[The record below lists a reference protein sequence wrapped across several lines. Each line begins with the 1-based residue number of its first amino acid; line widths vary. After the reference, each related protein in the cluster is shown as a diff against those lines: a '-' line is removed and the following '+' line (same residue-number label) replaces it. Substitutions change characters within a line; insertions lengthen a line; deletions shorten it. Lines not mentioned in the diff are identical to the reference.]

1 METSIL
7 NDDMAKVIEC
17 FKDFG
22 APPLETLSVD
32 AARNAPT
39 LKNAVEE
46 LVAENLAMRATTLL
60 KPVPEP
66 VDRVSHI
73 TIPAGNESLLARV
86 YYPSGEGPH
95 PVILYFHGGGWVIA
109 NLDVYEP
116 SCRAL
121 CNAANALVIS
131 VAYRQ
136 SPEHRFP
143 AAVDDATEALQW
155 TLSHVA
161 DIGGDPARVVVAG
174 ESAGGNLA
182 TVACLRATENGGA
195 LPVGQLLI
203 YPVTDLRGGRASY
216 AENQHT
222 LPLHSGMM
230 DWFAGHYL
238 GEKKAELVAHPWVSP
253 LLADVRQ
260 LPPALVIGA
269 EFDPLRDEGQEYA
282 EKLTNAGV
290 PTVYHL
296 AEGVTHE
303 FFGLAGMVKPA
314 KDALALTADW
324 LKDRW
329 DWERLDNRVPPAET
343 PMEAPRKVA

>member
-1 METSIL
+1 METSL
-7 NDDMAKVIEC
+7 LHDDMAKVIDR
-17 FKDFG
+17 FKDFQ
-22 APPLETLSVD
+22 APPLESLSVD

-39 LKNAVEE
+39 LKNAVDE
-46 LVAENLAMRATTLL
+46 LVAESLAMRATALL

-66 VDRVSHI
+66 VERISHV
-73 TIPAGNESLLARV
+73 TIPTPHGDLLARV
-86 YYPSGEGPH
+86 FHPSGEGPH
-95 PVILYFHGGGWVIA
+95 PVVLYFHGGGWVIA

-121 CNAANALVIS
+121 CNAADALVVS

-136 SPEHRFP
+136 APEHPFP
-143 AAVDDATEALQW
+143 AAVEDAHAALQW
-155 TLSHVA
+155 VLQEASSL
-161 DIGGDPARVVVAG
+161 GGDPARVVVAG

-182 TVACLRATENGGA
+182 TVACVRATEEGGA

-203 YPVTDLRGGRASY
+203 YPVTDFRGGRASY
-216 AENQHT
+216 AENEHT

-230 DWFAGHYL
+230 PWFAGHYL
-238 GEKKAELVAHPWVSP
+238 GEQQAELITHPWVSP

-296 AEGVTHE
+296 TDGVTHE
-303 FFGLAGMVKPA
+303 FFGLAGIVKPA
-314 KDALALTADW
+314 KETLAVVAEW

-329 DWERLDNRVPPAET
+329 DWERLENRVEPLEPPAG
-343 PMEAPRKVA
+343 VAAAA

>member
-1 METSIL
+1 METSL
-7 NDDMAKVIEC
+7 LHHDMAQVIDR
-17 FKDFG
+17 FKDFR

-46 LVAENLAMRATTLL
+46 LVAESLALRATTLI

-66 VDRVSHI
+66 VEQISHV
-73 TIPAGNESLLARV
+73 TIPARGGELLARV
-86 YYPSGEGPH
+86 FYPSGDGPH
-95 PVILYFHGGGWVIA
+95 PVVLYFHGGGWVIA

-116 SCRAL
+116 SCRAV
-121 CNAANALVIS
+121 CNAAGAMVIS

-136 SPEHRFP
+136 APEHPFP
-143 AAVDDATEALQW
+143 AAVDDAADALQW
-155 TLSHVA
+155 ALREVGSL
-161 DIGGDPARVVVAG
+161 GGDPARVVVAG

-182 TVACLRATENGGA
+182 TVACLRATEEGGA

-203 YPVTDLRGGRASY
+203 YPVTDFRGGRASY

-238 GEKKAELVAHPWVSP
+238 GEEKEELVAHPWVSP

-290 PTVYHL
+290 LTVYHL

-303 FFGLAGMVKPA
+303 FFGLAGLVKPA
-314 KDALALTADW
+314 KETLDLTAEW

-329 DWERLDNRVPPAET
+329 DWERLENKVEPE
-343 PMEAPRKVA
+343 PMEPMPARSAA